1 MRFGFAVERAKSF
14 GTSSLSRRLSS
25 KVSTES
31 HRPSDM
37 DQIEKPNLEI
47 EIGN

>member
-1 MRFGFAVERAKSF
+1 MKFDFLVERAKSF
-14 GTSSLSRRLSS
+14 GASSLSRRLSS

-31 HRPSDM
+31 QRPSDV